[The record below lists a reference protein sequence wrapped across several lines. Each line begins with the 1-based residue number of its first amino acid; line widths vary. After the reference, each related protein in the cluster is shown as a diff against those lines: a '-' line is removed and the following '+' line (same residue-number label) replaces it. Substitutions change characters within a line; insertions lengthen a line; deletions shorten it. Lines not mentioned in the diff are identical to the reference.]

1 MALVEEPTISTRSG
15 ELAWLVDCL
24 APIFDGLRQPVTVV
38 DPSGRFVYYNRASGL
53 LDGLDPQ
60 RALGMHL
67 LQSAPW
73 LAAEQSTLLRCLAEG
88 RPSIDT
94 LQAYVG
100 AGGELLQYRHRAIPL
115 RGRDGCLLGAME
127 LGEVV
132 AETEEAAGL
141 ADCPNILSVAPSLLR
156 QLQRLDVFAATDLPL
171 LIHGETGTGK
181 ELFAR
186 RAHALSPRRS
196 GPIISLN
203 CAAIPETLLEST
215 LFGTTRGAFTGAE
228 NRKGMFALAQG
239 GSLFLDEINS
249 MPMAMQSKLLR
260 VLQDGSYLP
269 LGSLSPQR
277 ADVRLIA
284 ASNQPP
290 RQAIAEGRL
299 REDLYYGLDVGSL
312 CIPPL
317 RERPGD
323 VELLARAFVRR
334 DARSLNPRVTAL
346 GERALAQLLACD
358 WPGNVRQLENVIRR
372 SLLLHG
378 EGGALLDEVAFA
390 DDGAEAVGGEAALSM
405 NSAAVGGLREAL
417 AQQER
422 NLIEDALRQ
431 ARGNVL
437 VVLRMALADVR
448 AGDVHLGAHGA
459 QVQDLLGGH
468 LVRHHQHHPVAL
480 RAADQGQAET
490 GVAGGGLDDGA
501 TGPQAAVTL
510 GGLDHGDTD
519 AILDGAAGV
528 LRFELE
534 VQGAGAGIEARH
546 ANQRGV
552 ADQVEHGGT

>member
-1 MALVEEPTISTRSG
+1 MALVEEPTISARSG

-196 GPIISLN
+196 GPMISLN

-290 RQAIAEGRL
+290 RQAIAEDACARTCTTAWTWAACASRRCASAPAMWNCWHGRSSVAM
-299 REDLYYGLDVGSL
+299 RAVSTRVS
-312 CIPPL
+312 P
-317 RERPGD
+317 
-323 VELLARAFVRR
+323 LLASGRW
-334 DARSLNPRVTAL
+334 RS
-346 GERALAQLLACD
+346 C
-358 WPGNVRQLENVIRR
+358 WP
-372 SLLLHG
+372 
-378 EGGALLDEVAFA
+378 
-390 DDGAEAVGGEAALSM
+390 
-405 NSAAVGGLREAL
+405 
-417 AQQER
+417 
-422 NLIEDALRQ
+422 
-431 ARGNVL
+431 
-437 VVLRMALADVR
+437 
-448 AGDVHLGAHGA
+448 
-459 QVQDLLGGH
+459 
-468 LVRHHQHHPVAL
+468 
-480 RAADQGQAET
+480 
-490 GVAGGGLDDGA
+490 A
-501 TGPQAAVTL
+501 TGRATS
-510 GGLDHGDTD
+510 GNWKT
-519 AILDGAAGV
+519 
-528 LRFELE
+528 
-534 VQGAGAGIEARH
+534 
-546 ANQRGV
+546 
-552 ADQVEHGGT
+552 

>member
-156 QLQRLDVFAATDLPL
+156 QLQRLDVFAVTDLPL

-196 GPIISLN
+196 GPMISLN

-290 RQAIAEGRL
+290 RQAIAE
-299 REDLYYGLDVGSL
+299 DA
-312 CIPPL
+312 C
-317 RERPGD
+317 
-323 VELLARAFVRR
+323 ARTCTTVWTWAACASRR
-334 DARSLNPRVTAL
+334 CAAPRRCGTA
-346 GERALAQLLACD
+346 G
-358 WPGNVRQLENVIRR
+358 
-372 SLLLHG
+372 
-378 EGGALLDEVAFA
+378 
-390 DDGAEAVGGEAALSM
+390 
-405 NSAAVGGLREAL
+405 
-417 AQQER
+417 
-422 NLIEDALRQ
+422 
-431 ARGNVL
+431 
-437 VVLRMALADVR
+437 
-448 AGDVHLGAHGA
+448 
-459 QVQDLLGGH
+459 
-468 LVRHHQHHPVAL
+468 
-480 RAADQGQAET
+480 T
-490 GVAGGGLDDGA
+490 GVRPSRCAQ
-501 TGPQAAVTL
+501 PQPTC
-510 GGLDHGDTD
+510 HRPWRT
-519 AILDGAAGV
+519 
-528 LRFELE
+528 
-534 VQGAGAGIEARH
+534 GAGAVAGLRLAGQRPATGKRDPTQPVAAR
-546 ANQRGV
+546 
-552 ADQVEHGGT
+552 GGRRTAG